1 MEQKAVLSCEHV
13 SFCYPRQTDNAI
25 EDISFS
31 IGEAEFVVLCGQS
44 GCGKTTLL
52 RHFKKNQIPFG
63 TGSGKLY
70 YRGSDLE
77 TMDDRESAARIGF
90 VGQNPD
96 TQLVTDKVW
105 HELAF
110 GLENL
115 GVPGEQ
121 IRRRTAEIAQYFGME
136 SWFRRPVSELSGG
149 QKQLLN
155 LASVVIMQ
163 PDVLLLDEPTA
174 QLDPIGTGR
183 FLDTLRR
190 LNRDLGT
197 AVLLSEQRLEEVV
210 PMADRVLIMHQ
221 GHLVAD
227 AVPGQCAAK
236 LEAYERD
243 HNEALPIASA
253 MPVAVRVWK
262 ACHYRDEASSP
273 VSIRQGKSW
282 LADHVRKTGQPGE
295 ATETGGMQNMATDA
309 VHKMGQ
315 TDEATEAGSKR
326 NMATDAVRKTGQT
339 GETIKSAVSD
349 RHPCHTA
356 KRAVSETALFVDRLC
371 FGYQK
376 DQRVLEDFTMR
387 VPKGMLYAVVGG
399 NGSGKST
406 ALKAIMGICKP
417 RRGKVKAAGKIR
429 FLAQN
434 PKSLFT
440 ELTAAE
446 ELMAMLLPENG
457 GAGLKEADRT
467 QRVGEMLSY
476 LELTAQREQNPMD
489 LSGGQQQRLALGKLL
504 LTEPDILLLDE
515 PTKGLDGAFKE
526 KLAEFL
532 KDLCSKG
539 KTVVLVSHDMEFCAR
554 YADQCGLL
562 FDGQLI
568 SEGETRA
575 FFRENVFYTTAAQRM
590 SRGVCGDCLLAEDIV
605 RALQEAGCAG

>member
-63 TGSGKLY
+63 TGSGKLF

-163 PDVLLLDEPTA
+163 PDALLLDEPTA

-227 AVPGQCAAK
+227 AVPEQCAAK

-282 LADHVRKTGQPGE
+282 LSDRVRKTGQPGE
-295 ATETGGMQNMATDA
+295 ATEAGG
-309 VHKMGQ
+309 
-315 TDEATEAGSKR
+315 KR
-326 NMATDAVRKTGQT
+326 NMATDAVRKTGQP
-339 GETIKSAVSD
+339 GEVIKPAASD

-387 VPKGMLYAVVGG
+387 VPKGTLYAVVGG

-446 ELMAMLLPENG
+446 ELTAMLLPENG

-467 QRVGEMLSY
+467 QRVGETLSY

-526 KLAEFL
+526 KLAELL

-554 YADQCGLL
+554 YADRCGLL
-562 FDGQLI
+562 FDGKLI

-575 FFRENVFYTTAAQRM
+575 FFGENVFYTTAAQRM
-590 SRGVCGDCLLAEDIV
+590 SRGVCEDCLLAEDII
-605 RALQEAGCAG
+605 RTLQETGGVG

>member
-190 LNRDLGT
+190 LNRDQGT

-273 VSIRQGKSW
+273 VSIRQGRSW
-282 LADHVRKTGQPGE
+282 LADHVRKTGQ
-295 ATETGGMQNMATDA
+295 
-309 VHKMGQ
+309 
-315 TDEATEAGSKR
+315 
-326 NMATDAVRKTGQT
+326 T
-339 GETIKSAVSD
+339 GEPIKSAVSD

-417 RRGKVKAAGKIR
+417 RRGKVKAAGR
-429 FLAQN
+429 VRLLAQN

-440 ELTAAE
+440 ELTAWE
-446 ELMAMLLPENG
+446 ELMAVLLAGKEGGTDPEEER
-457 GAGLKEADRT
+457 KK
-467 QRVGEMLSY
+467 RVDAMLSY
-476 LELTAQREQNPMD
+476 LELEPQREQNPMD

>member
-262 ACHYRDEASSP
+262 ACHYRDEANSP

-295 ATETGGMQNMATDA
+295 P
-309 VHKMGQ
+309 
-315 TDEATEAGSKR
+315 
-326 NMATDAVRKTGQT
+326 
-339 GETIKSAVSD
+339 IKSAVSD

-457 GAGLKEADRT
+457 GASLKEADRT

-590 SRGVCGDCLLAEDIV
+590 SRGVCGDCLLAEDII

>member
-110 GLENL
+110 GLENI

-262 ACHYRDEASSP
+262 ACHYRDEANSP

-295 ATETGGMQNMATDA
+295 P
-309 VHKMGQ
+309 
-315 TDEATEAGSKR
+315 
-326 NMATDAVRKTGQT
+326 
-339 GETIKSAVSD
+339 IKSAVSD

-417 RRGKVKAAGKIR
+417 RRGNVKAAGKIR

>member
-190 LNRDLGT
+190 LNRDQGT

-273 VSIRQGKSW
+273 VSIRQGRSW
-282 LADHVRKTGQPGE
+282 LADHVRKTGQSSGE
-295 ATETGGMQNMATDA
+295 TVTDGVQNIATDV

-315 TDEATEAGSKR
+315 TNK
-326 NMATDAVRKTGQT
+326 AVGA
-339 GETIKSAVSD
+339 AVSD

-467 QRVGEMLSY
+467 QRVGEMLS
-476 LELTAQREQNPMD
+476 
-489 LSGGQQQRLALGKLL
+489 
-504 LTEPDILLLDE
+504 
-515 PTKGLDGAFKE
+515 
-526 KLAEFL
+526 
-532 KDLCSKG
+532 
-539 KTVVLVSHDMEFCAR
+539 
-554 YADQCGLL
+554 
-562 FDGQLI
+562 
-568 SEGETRA
+568 
-575 FFRENVFYTTAAQRM
+575 
-590 SRGVCGDCLLAEDIV
+590 
-605 RALQEAGCAG
+605 

>member
-63 TGSGKLY
+63 TGSGKLF

-227 AVPGQCAAK
+227 AVPAQCAAK

-282 LADHVRKTGQPGE
+282 LSDRVRKTGQPGE
-295 ATETGGMQNMATDA
+295 P
-309 VHKMGQ
+309 
-315 TDEATEAGSKR
+315 
-326 NMATDAVRKTGQT
+326 
-339 GETIKSAVSD
+339 IKSAVSD

-371 FGYQK
+371 FDYQK
-376 DQRVLEDFTMR
+376 DQRVLEDFSMR
-387 VPKGMLYAVVGG
+387 VPKGTLYAVVGG

-526 KLAEFL
+526 KLAELL

-562 FDGQLI
+562 FDGKLI

-575 FFRENVFYTTAAQRM
+575 FFGENVFYTTAAQRM
-590 SRGVCGDCLLAEDIV
+590 SRGVCEDCLLAEDII
-605 RALQEAGCAG
+605 RTLQETGGVG

>member
-63 TGSGKLY
+63 TGSGKLF

-163 PDVLLLDEPTA
+163 PDALLLDEPTA

-227 AVPGQCAAK
+227 AVPEQCAAK

-282 LADHVRKTGQPGE
+282 LSDRVRKTGQPGE
-295 ATETGGMQNMATDA
+295 ATEAGG
-309 VHKMGQ
+309 
-315 TDEATEAGSKR
+315 KR
-326 NMATDAVRKTGQT
+326 NMATDAVRKTGQP
-339 GETIKSAVSD
+339 GEVIKPAASD

-387 VPKGMLYAVVGG
+387 VPKGTLYAVVGG

-446 ELMAMLLPENG
+446 ELTAMLLPENG

-467 QRVGEMLSY
+467 QRVGETLSY

-504 LTEPDILLLDE
+504 LTEPDILILDE

-526 KLAEFL
+526 KLAELL

-554 YADQCGLL
+554 YADRCGLL
-562 FDGQLI
+562 FDGKLI

-575 FFRENVFYTTAAQRM
+575 FFGENVFYTTAAQRM
-590 SRGVCGDCLLAEDIV
+590 SRGVCEDCLLAEDII
-605 RALQEAGCAG
+605 RTLQETGGVG

>member
-136 SWFRRPVSELSGG
+136 SWFRRTVSELSGG

-227 AVPGQCAAK
+227 AVPEQCAAK

-262 ACHYRDEASSP
+262 ACHYRNEASSP

-295 ATETGGMQNMATDA
+295 P
-309 VHKMGQ
+309 
-315 TDEATEAGSKR
+315 
-326 NMATDAVRKTGQT
+326 
-339 GETIKSAVSD
+339 IKSAVSD

>member
-190 LNRDLGT
+190 LNRELGT

-236 LEAYERD
+236 LEAYERE

-262 ACHYRDEASSP
+262 ACHYRDEANSP

-295 ATETGGMQNMATDA
+295 P
-309 VHKMGQ
+309 
-315 TDEATEAGSKR
+315 
-326 NMATDAVRKTGQT
+326 
-339 GETIKSAVSD
+339 IKSAVSD

-457 GAGLKEADRT
+457 GASLKEADRT

-590 SRGVCGDCLLAEDIV
+590 SRGVCGDCLLAEDII

>member
-190 LNRDLGT
+190 LNRDQGT

-273 VSIRQGKSW
+273 VSIRQGRSW
-282 LADHVRKTGQPGE
+282 LADHVRKTGQPG
-295 ATETGGMQNMATDA
+295 DP
-309 VHKMGQ
+309 
-315 TDEATEAGSKR
+315 
-326 NMATDAVRKTGQT
+326 
-339 GETIKSAVSD
+339 IKSAVSD

-476 LELTAQREQNPMD
+476 LELEPQREQNPMD

>member
-63 TGSGKLY
+63 TGSGKLF

-227 AVPGQCAAK
+227 SVPEQCAAK
-236 LEAYERD
+236 LEAYEMD

-262 ACHYRDEASSP
+262 ACHYRDEAGSP

-282 LADHVRKTGQPGE
+282 LSDRVRKTGQPG
-295 ATETGGMQNMATDA
+295 DP
-309 VHKMGQ
+309 
-315 TDEATEAGSKR
+315 
-326 NMATDAVRKTGQT
+326 
-339 GETIKSAVSD
+339 IKSAVSD

-356 KRAVSETALFVDRLC
+356 KRAVSETVLFVDRLC

-387 VPKGMLYAVVGG
+387 VPKGTLYAVVGG

-467 QRVGEMLSY
+467 QRVGETLSY

-526 KLAEFL
+526 KLAELL

-605 RALQEAGCAG
+605 RALQEAGCAR

>member
-295 ATETGGMQNMATDA
+295 P
-309 VHKMGQ
+309 
-315 TDEATEAGSKR
+315 
-326 NMATDAVRKTGQT
+326 
-339 GETIKSAVSD
+339 IKSAVSD

-387 VPKGMLYAVVGG
+387 VPKGTLYAVVGG

-467 QRVGEMLSY
+467 QRVGETLSY

-526 KLAEFL
+526 KLAELL

>member
-236 LEAYERD
+236 LEAYERE

-262 ACHYRDEASSP
+262 ACHYRDEANSP

-295 ATETGGMQNMATDA
+295 P
-309 VHKMGQ
+309 
-315 TDEATEAGSKR
+315 
-326 NMATDAVRKTGQT
+326 
-339 GETIKSAVSD
+339 IKSAVSD

-457 GAGLKEADRT
+457 GASLKEADRT

-515 PTKGLDGAFKE
+515 PTKGLDGVFKE

-590 SRGVCGDCLLAEDIV
+590 SRGVCGDCLLAEDII

>member
-1 MEQKAVLSCEHV
+1 MVQKAVLSCEHV

-63 TGSGKLY
+63 TGSGKLF

-227 AVPGQCAAK
+227 AVPEQCAAK

-282 LADHVRKTGQPGE
+282 LSDRVRKTGQPGE
-295 ATETGGMQNMATDA
+295 P
-309 VHKMGQ
+309 
-315 TDEATEAGSKR
+315 
-326 NMATDAVRKTGQT
+326 
-339 GETIKSAVSD
+339 IKSAVSD

-387 VPKGMLYAVVGG
+387 VPKGTLYAVVGG

-526 KLAEFL
+526 KLAELL

-562 FDGQLI
+562 FDGKLI

-575 FFRENVFYTTAAQRM
+575 FFGENVFYTTAAQRM
-590 SRGVCGDCLLAEDIV
+590 SLGVCEDCLLAEDII
-605 RALQEAGCAG
+605 RTLQETGGVG

>member
-63 TGSGKLY
+63 TGSGKLF

-227 AVPGQCAAK
+227 SVPEQCAAK
-236 LEAYERD
+236 LEAYEMD

-262 ACHYRDEASSP
+262 ACHYRDEAGSP

-282 LADHVRKTGQPGE
+282 LSDRVRKTGQPG
-295 ATETGGMQNMATDA
+295 DP
-309 VHKMGQ
+309 
-315 TDEATEAGSKR
+315 
-326 NMATDAVRKTGQT
+326 
-339 GETIKSAVSD
+339 IKSAVSD

-387 VPKGMLYAVVGG
+387 VPKGTLYAVVGG

-457 GAGLKEADRT
+457 GAGVKEADRT
-467 QRVGEMLSY
+467 QRVGETLSY

-526 KLAEFL
+526 KLAELL

-539 KTVVLVSHDMEFCAR
+539 KTVVLVSHDREFCAR

>member
-13 SFCYPRQTDNAI
+13 SFCYPRQIDNAI

-282 LADHVRKTGQPGE
+282 LSDRVRKTGQPG
-295 ATETGGMQNMATDA
+295 DP
-309 VHKMGQ
+309 
-315 TDEATEAGSKR
+315 
-326 NMATDAVRKTGQT
+326 
-339 GETIKSAVSD
+339 IKSAVSD

-489 LSGGQQQRLALGKLL
+489 LIGGQQQRLALGKLL

>member
-63 TGSGKLY
+63 TGSGKLF

-227 AVPGQCAAK
+227 SVPEQCAAK
-236 LEAYERD
+236 LEAYEMD
-243 HNEALPIASA
+243 HNEALLIASA

-262 ACHYRDEASSP
+262 ACHYRDEAGSP

-282 LADHVRKTGQPGE
+282 LSDRVRKTGQPG
-295 ATETGGMQNMATDA
+295 DP
-309 VHKMGQ
+309 
-315 TDEATEAGSKR
+315 
-326 NMATDAVRKTGQT
+326 
-339 GETIKSAVSD
+339 IKSAVSD

-387 VPKGMLYAVVGG
+387 VPKGTLYAVVGG

-467 QRVGEMLSY
+467 QRVGETLSY

-526 KLAEFL
+526 KLAELL

-605 RALQEAGCAG
+605 RALQEAGCAR

>member
-136 SWFRRPVSELSGG
+136 SWFRRTVSELSGG

-227 AVPGQCAAK
+227 AVPEQCAAK

-262 ACHYRDEASSP
+262 ACHYRDEANSP

-295 ATETGGMQNMATDA
+295 L
-309 VHKMGQ
+309 
-315 TDEATEAGSKR
+315 
-326 NMATDAVRKTGQT
+326 
-339 GETIKSAVSD
+339 IKPAVSD

-371 FGYQK
+371 FGYQR

-387 VPKGMLYAVVGG
+387 VPQGMLYAVVGG

>member
-13 SFCYPRQTDNAI
+13 SFCYPRQIDNAI

-295 ATETGGMQNMATDA
+295 P
-309 VHKMGQ
+309 
-315 TDEATEAGSKR
+315 
-326 NMATDAVRKTGQT
+326 
-339 GETIKSAVSD
+339 IKSAVSD

-387 VPKGMLYAVVGG
+387 VPKGTLYAVVGG

-467 QRVGEMLSY
+467 QRVGETLSY

-526 KLAEFL
+526 KLAELL

>member
-63 TGSGKLY
+63 TGSGKLF

-236 LEAYERD
+236 LEAYERE

-262 ACHYRDEASSP
+262 ACHYRDEANSP

-295 ATETGGMQNMATDA
+295 P
-309 VHKMGQ
+309 
-315 TDEATEAGSKR
+315 
-326 NMATDAVRKTGQT
+326 
-339 GETIKSAVSD
+339 IKSAVSD

-457 GAGLKEADRT
+457 GASLKEADRT

-590 SRGVCGDCLLAEDIV
+590 SRGVCGDCLLAEDII

>member
-190 LNRDLGT
+190 LNRDQGT

-282 LADHVRKTGQPGE
+282 LADHVRKTGQPG
-295 ATETGGMQNMATDA
+295 DP
-309 VHKMGQ
+309 
-315 TDEATEAGSKR
+315 
-326 NMATDAVRKTGQT
+326 
-339 GETIKSAVSD
+339 IKSAVSD

-539 KTVVLVSHDMEFCAR
+539 KTVVLVSHDMECCAR

>member
-295 ATETGGMQNMATDA
+295 P
-309 VHKMGQ
+309 
-315 TDEATEAGSKR
+315 
-326 NMATDAVRKTGQT
+326 
-339 GETIKSAVSD
+339 IKSAVSD

-417 RRGKVKAAGKIR
+417 RRGNVKAAGKIR

-476 LELTAQREQNPMD
+476 LELTAQWEQNPMD

>member
-77 TMDDRESAARIGF
+77 TMDDRESASRIGF

-295 ATETGGMQNMATDA
+295 P
-309 VHKMGQ
+309 
-315 TDEATEAGSKR
+315 
-326 NMATDAVRKTGQT
+326 
-339 GETIKSAVSD
+339 IKSAVSD

-446 ELMAMLLPENG
+446 ELMTMLLPENG

>member
-90 VGQNPD
+90 VGQNSD

-262 ACHYRDEASSP
+262 ACHYRNEASSP

-282 LADHVRKTGQPGE
+282 LADHVRKTGQ
-295 ATETGGMQNMATDA
+295 
-309 VHKMGQ
+309 
-315 TDEATEAGSKR
+315 
-326 NMATDAVRKTGQT
+326 T
-339 GETIKSAVSD
+339 GEPIKSAVSD

>member
-63 TGSGKLY
+63 TGSGKLF

-227 AVPGQCAAK
+227 SVPEQCAAK

-282 LADHVRKTGQPGE
+282 LSDRVRKIGQIGE
-295 ATETGGMQNMATDA
+295 
-309 VHKMGQ
+309 V
-315 TDEATEAGSKR
+315 TEAGSKR

-339 GETIKSAVSD
+339 GEPIKSAVSN
-349 RHPCHTA
+349 RHIRHRT

-387 VPKGMLYAVVGG
+387 VPKGTLYAVVGG

-489 LSGGQQQRLALGKLL
+489 LSGGQQQRLALGKML

-526 KLAEFL
+526 KLAELL

-554 YADQCGLL
+554 YADRCGLL
-562 FDGQLI
+562 FDGKLI

-575 FFRENVFYTTAAQRM
+575 FFGENVFYTTAAQRM
-590 SRGVCGDCLLAEDIV
+590 SLGVCEDCLLAEDII
-605 RALQEAGCAG
+605 RTLQETGGVG

>member
-262 ACHYRDEASSP
+262 ACHYRDEANSP

-295 ATETGGMQNMATDA
+295 P
-309 VHKMGQ
+309 
-315 TDEATEAGSKR
+315 
-326 NMATDAVRKTGQT
+326 
-339 GETIKSAVSD
+339 IKSAVSD

-457 GAGLKEADRT
+457 GASLKEADRT

>member
-63 TGSGKLY
+63 TGSGKLF

-227 AVPGQCAAK
+227 SVPEQCAAK
-236 LEAYERD
+236 LEAYEMD

-262 ACHYRDEASSP
+262 ACHYRDEAGSP

-282 LADHVRKTGQPGE
+282 LSDRVRKTGQPG
-295 ATETGGMQNMATDA
+295 DP
-309 VHKMGQ
+309 
-315 TDEATEAGSKR
+315 
-326 NMATDAVRKTGQT
+326 
-339 GETIKSAVSD
+339 IKSAVSD

-387 VPKGMLYAVVGG
+387 VPKGTLYAVVGG

-406 ALKAIMGICKP
+406 ALKAIMGISKP

-467 QRVGEMLSY
+467 QRVGETLSY

-526 KLAEFL
+526 KLAELL

-605 RALQEAGCAG
+605 RALQEAGCAR

>member
-63 TGSGKLY
+63 TGSGKLF

-136 SWFRRPVSELSGG
+136 SWFRRPVSKLSGG

-227 AVPGQCAAK
+227 SVPEQCAAK

-262 ACHYRDEASSP
+262 ACHYRDEAGSP

-282 LADHVRKTGQPGE
+282 LSDRVRKTGQPGE
-295 ATETGGMQNMATDA
+295 P
-309 VHKMGQ
+309 
-315 TDEATEAGSKR
+315 
-326 NMATDAVRKTGQT
+326 
-339 GETIKSAVSD
+339 IKSAVSD

-371 FGYQK
+371 FDYQK

-387 VPKGMLYAVVGG
+387 VPKGTLYAVVGG

-467 QRVGEMLSY
+467 QRVGETLSY

-526 KLAEFL
+526 KLAELL

-554 YADQCGLL
+554 YADRCGLL
-562 FDGQLI
+562 FDGKLI

-575 FFRENVFYTTAAQRM
+575 FFGENVFYTTAAQRM
-590 SRGVCGDCLLAEDIV
+590 SRGVCEDCLLAEDII
-605 RALQEAGCAG
+605 RTLQEAGGVG

>member
-63 TGSGKLY
+63 TGSGKLF

-227 AVPGQCAAK
+227 SVPEQCAAK
-236 LEAYERD
+236 LEAYEMD
-243 HNEALPIASA
+243 HNEALPIASE

-262 ACHYRDEASSP
+262 ACHYRDEAGSP

-282 LADHVRKTGQPGE
+282 LSDRVRKTGQPG
-295 ATETGGMQNMATDA
+295 DP
-309 VHKMGQ
+309 
-315 TDEATEAGSKR
+315 
-326 NMATDAVRKTGQT
+326 
-339 GETIKSAVSD
+339 IKSAVSD

-387 VPKGMLYAVVGG
+387 VPKGTLYAVVGG

-467 QRVGEMLSY
+467 QRVGETLSY

-526 KLAEFL
+526 KLAELL

-605 RALQEAGCAG
+605 RALQEAGCAR

>member
-236 LEAYERD
+236 LEAYERE

-262 ACHYRDEASSP
+262 ACHYRDEANSP

-295 ATETGGMQNMATDA
+295 P
-309 VHKMGQ
+309 
-315 TDEATEAGSKR
+315 
-326 NMATDAVRKTGQT
+326 
-339 GETIKSAVSD
+339 IKSAVSD

-387 VPKGMLYAVVGG
+387 VLKGMLYAVVGG

-457 GAGLKEADRT
+457 GASLKEADRT

-590 SRGVCGDCLLAEDIV
+590 SRGVCGDCLLAEDII

>member
-236 LEAYERD
+236 LEAYERE

-262 ACHYRDEASSP
+262 ACHYRDEANSP

-295 ATETGGMQNMATDA
+295 P
-309 VHKMGQ
+309 
-315 TDEATEAGSKR
+315 
-326 NMATDAVRKTGQT
+326 
-339 GETIKSAVSD
+339 IKSAVSD

>member
-63 TGSGKLY
+63 TGSGKLF

-227 AVPGQCAAK
+227 AVPEQCAAK

-262 ACHYRDEASSP
+262 ACHYRDEAGSP

-282 LADHVRKTGQPGE
+282 LSDRVRKTGQPGE
-295 ATETGGMQNMATDA
+295 ATEAGG
-309 VHKMGQ
+309 
-315 TDEATEAGSKR
+315 KR
-326 NMATDAVRKTGQT
+326 NMATDAVRKTGQP
-339 GETIKSAVSD
+339 GEAIKPAASD

-371 FGYQK
+371 FDYQK

-387 VPKGMLYAVVGG
+387 VPKGTLYAVVGG

-467 QRVGEMLSY
+467 QRVGETLSY

-526 KLAEFL
+526 KLAEHL

-554 YADQCGLL
+554 YADRCGLL
-562 FDGQLI
+562 FDGKLI

-575 FFRENVFYTTAAQRM
+575 FFGENVFYTTAAQRM
-590 SRGVCGDCLLAEDIV
+590 SLGVCEDCLLAEDII
-605 RALQEAGCAG
+605 RTLQETGGVG

>member
-63 TGSGKLY
+63 TGSGKLF

-227 AVPGQCAAK
+227 SVPEQCAAK
-236 LEAYERD
+236 LEAYEMD

-262 ACHYRDEASSP
+262 ACHYRDEAGSP

-282 LADHVRKTGQPGE
+282 LSDRVRKTGQPG
-295 ATETGGMQNMATDA
+295 DP
-309 VHKMGQ
+309 
-315 TDEATEAGSKR
+315 
-326 NMATDAVRKTGQT
+326 
-339 GETIKSAVSD
+339 IKSAVSD

-387 VPKGMLYAVVGG
+387 VPKGTLYAVVGG

-467 QRVGEMLSY
+467 QRVGETLSY

-526 KLAEFL
+526 KLAELL

>member
-282 LADHVRKTGQPGE
+282 LSDRVRKTGQPG
-295 ATETGGMQNMATDA
+295 DP
-309 VHKMGQ
+309 
-315 TDEATEAGSKR
+315 
-326 NMATDAVRKTGQT
+326 
-339 GETIKSAVSD
+339 IKSAVSD

>member
-236 LEAYERD
+236 LEAYERE

-253 MPVAVRVWK
+253 MPVAARVWK
-262 ACHYRDEASSP
+262 ACHYRDEANSP

-295 ATETGGMQNMATDA
+295 P
-309 VHKMGQ
+309 
-315 TDEATEAGSKR
+315 
-326 NMATDAVRKTGQT
+326 
-339 GETIKSAVSD
+339 IKSAVSD

-457 GAGLKEADRT
+457 GASLKEADRT

-590 SRGVCGDCLLAEDIV
+590 SRGVCGDCLLAEDII

>member
-262 ACHYRDEASSP
+262 ACHYRDEANSP

-295 ATETGGMQNMATDA
+295 P
-309 VHKMGQ
+309 
-315 TDEATEAGSKR
+315 
-326 NMATDAVRKTGQT
+326 
-339 GETIKSAVSD
+339 IKSAVSD

-356 KRAVSETALFVDRLC
+356 KHAVSETALFVDRLC

-417 RRGKVKAAGKIR
+417 RRGKVKAVGKIR

-467 QRVGEMLSY
+467 QRVGKMLSY

-539 KTVVLVSHDMEFCAR
+539 KTVVLVSHDMEFCVR

-605 RALQEAGCAG
+605 RALQEAGGAG